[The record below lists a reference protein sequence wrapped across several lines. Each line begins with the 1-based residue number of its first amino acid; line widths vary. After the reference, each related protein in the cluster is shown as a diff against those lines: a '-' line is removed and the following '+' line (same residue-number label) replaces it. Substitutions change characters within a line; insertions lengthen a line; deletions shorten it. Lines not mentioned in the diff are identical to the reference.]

1 VAERLPGDLAST
13 ETARTVAVS
22 STVSFG
28 SATPDACAE
37 GGLEGVLPVP
47 VLFLFL
53 SSAWL
58 HKPASTR
65 HSTYSTTYCSSSLGE
80 LSRAPLKS
88 AWADAINDSASVQD
102 DDWMARRANE
112 RTNGHV

>member
-1 VAERLPGDLAST
+1 MPGDLAST

-47 VLFLFL
+47 V
-53 SSAWL
+53 
-58 HKPASTR
+58 PVPVPE
-65 HSTYSTTYCSSSLGE
+65 LGV
-80 LSRAPLKS
+80 A
-88 AWADAINDSASVQD
+88 A
-102 DDWMARRANE
+102 
-112 RTNGHV
+112 